1 MASHLTLS
9 RLSGFDRNK
18 KATFTLD
25 RVTLGTDSGCD
36 LRFDPT
42 WDKTVAARH
51 LTLEWRGGEVW
62 AVDAS
67 KDGTFVGG
75 KKISAEKISP
85 GAVLELG
92 RGGPK
97 VQVDFAVEVKPTAAP
112 TVPRPVAE
120 PPLMPAR
127 TPAAPSARPAP
138 AKKGVPVW
146 VYCLIA
152 AVLVI
157 GAIGTIYLIR
167 PKSDTDSSKSK
178 TDQASIITTSSKWEP
193 IVLFDGQIFP
203 SYLIASATVDPA
215 KLPGSGMANR
225 LGDRAG
231 VIGVNITCPENNT
244 RVTVT
249 FEATPIFQRS
259 SVSLALPEKGQ
270 TYLVCPKM
278 NYNYEALL
286 RIRQAVPLTLAASI
300 AFGSQAAES
309 KAITVRLSPINDCPF
324 ALTDAADKKVEWIDW
339 MFAGYVNEN
348 HPWSDDLR
356 KEALKSGLIDNFAGY
371 QGNQEDVIAQVFA
384 IWHVLQK
391 RGFKYSN
398 ITTTTGKDSDA
409 IGVQQVRFLDQ
420 AVSGAQANCVDGS
433 VLFASVLRQIGIEPV
448 LVLVPGHMFMGF
460 YLSPGSPESIVYLET
475 TMMGNV
481 NLSPA
486 QSLHGLPKIMSS
498 LDKVVESKDP
508 KVLTSYKSFQ
518 DAVQTGNAEAK
529 KYQDDFD
536 KPGSRAKK
544 ISVQSARNMGVLPI
558 AYQP

>member
-1 MASHLTLS
+1 MASNVTLT

-18 KATFTLD
+18 KTAFTAD
-25 RVTLGTDSGCD
+25 RVSLGTDSGSD

-51 LTLEWRGGEVW
+51 LTLEWRGGELW

-75 KKISAEKISP
+75 KKISAEKLSP

-92 RGGPK
+92 KGGPK
-97 VQVDFAVEVKPTAAP
+97 VQVDFTAEARP
-112 TVPRPVAE
+112 SPAAAAPRPVAE
-120 PPLMPAR
+120 PPLMPA
-127 TPAAPSARPAP
+127 PAARPVP
-138 AKKGVPVW
+138 AAAASGVPGW
-146 VYCLIA
+146 VFGLIGAVVVLGAIA
-152 AVLVI
+152 AFVAL
-157 GAIGTIYLIR
+157 R
-167 PKSDTDSSKSK
+167 PKTDAGAKGKSDP
-178 TDQASIITTSSKWEP
+178 ASITQTSGKWEP
-193 IVLFDGQIFP
+193 VVLFDGQIFP
-203 SYLIASATVDPA
+203 AYLIASATVDPA
-215 KLPGSGMANR
+215 KLPSSGKANR
-225 LGDRAG
+225 LGDPAG
-231 VIGVNITCPENNT
+231 VIGVNITSPENNAP
-244 RVTVT
+244 VTVT
-249 FEATPIFQRS
+249 FEATTIFQRS
-259 SVSLALPEKGQ
+259 SVTVTLPEKDR

-278 NYNYEALL
+278 NYNFEALL
-286 RIRQAVPLTLAASI
+286 RTRQAVPITLAADV
-300 AFGSQAAES
+300 AFGSQPAETR
-309 KAITVRLSPINDCPF
+309 AITVRLSPINDCPF
-324 ALTDAADKKVEWIDW
+324 ALAGAATDNKVEWIDW
-339 MFAGYVNEN
+339 MFAAYVNEN

-371 QGNQEDVIAQVFA
+371 QGSPEDVITQVFA

-398 ITTTTGKDSDA
+398 ITTTTGKDSEA
-409 IGVQQVRFLDQ
+409 VGVQQVRFLDQ
-420 AVSGAQANCVDGS
+420 AVAGAQANCVDGS

-460 YLSPGSPESIVYLET
+460 YLSPGSPESIIYLET

-498 LDKVVESKDP
+498 LDKVVQSKDP

-518 DAVQTGNAEAK
+518 DAVQTGNTEAR
-529 KYQDDFD
+529 KYQDDFE

-544 ISVQSARNMGVLPI
+544 ISVQGARNMGVLPI